1 MKNLK
6 ALDYEQTQS
15 GFSLIEL
22 MIAIALGALVIG
34 AAVGLFATNRQTF
47 VAVENV
53 AKIQDSARVAFEIL
67 SRDIREAGGNA
78 CDKDVS
84 VAVVLNGSGSNWW
97 NNWNN
102 PVLGFEGGIAASA
115 AGTDAI
121 QLMSGS
127 TSVYTV
133 QEHRPASAVIFLN
146 NTDHDLLA
154 DDILM
159 ICDQNRASIFQM
171 SGPPTNTGAGNI
183 VHNPGSGT
191 PGNCGKGLGLPVC
204 VPPQGTDYT
213 FLPNS
218 QVARLSA
225 TQWYVANNPA
235 PRTTR
240 SLYRVALR
248 TNGSALPEEVTE
260 GVRDMQLTYFLL
272 DDDQYR
278 SASAITAAQWAS
290 VKAVRVVLTLEG
302 NERIGTDGQ
311 RIRRMVSNTTAL
323 RNRNQ

>member
-6 ALDYEQTQS
+6 ALDYEQTQR

-22 MIAIALGALVIG
+22 MIAIALGALVVG
-34 AAVGLFATNRQTF
+34 AAVGIFATNRQTF

-78 CDKDVS
+78 CDKDVT
-84 VAVVLNGSGSNWW
+84 VANLLNGSGSNWW
-97 NNWNN
+97 DNWNN

-115 AGTDAI
+115 AGTDAL

-133 QEHRPASAVIFLN
+133 AGHNPNSAQISLN
-146 NTDHDLLA
+146 TSTHDLVA
-154 DDILM
+154 GDILM
-159 ICDQNRASIFQM
+159 ACDQNRASIFQM
-171 SGPPTNTGAGNI
+171 SGPMSTNATVVHNGGAG
-183 VHNPGSGT
+183 S
-191 PGNCGKGLGLPVC
+191 PGNCGNGLGLPAC
-204 VPPQGTDYT
+204 VGPQGTAYEYG
-213 FLPNS
+213 PNS

-240 SLYRVALR
+240 SLYRAALR
-248 TNGSALPEEVTE
+248 TNGSALPEEITE

-311 RIRRMVSNTTAL
+311 RISRTVSNTTAL